1 MSTKNSN
8 RFHSW
13 LQGLASRKGILILFL
28 LAHGVLFAMM
38 TLTFPRINSQM
49 GTKAFDLQTFGYSHE
64 EAVAMLGN
72 LDQTTKDLYVFPQ
85 LLLLDVLYPVLLAL
99 LLSALI
105 IRLVKLMGLSARFP
119 YSQLYLLPFLAMLFD
134 YIENSLIL
142 YMLSHQ
148 DDISELLVTVASGA
162 TLLKGVCTLLSWI
175 LVLVLFLSWVLSK
188 RKTQKS
194 T

>member
-1 MSTKNSN
+1 MSTTNSN

-49 GTKAFDLQTFGYSHE
+49 GTKAFDLKTFGYSHE

-105 IRLVKLMGLSARFP
+105 IRFVKLMGLSARFP

-148 DDISELLVTVASGA
+148 DDISELLVTVASSA

-175 LVLVLFLSWVLSK
+175 LILVLFLSWVLSK